1 MKKIF
6 VLLVMFAATT
16 GTLAYSMNIGNAVI
30 VNQQEKSYKK
40 VDAKEVPVAILKEIT
55 EKYPN
60 YSITTAAVS
69 DDKEYK
75 LNITDGKAPVTVYYT
90 ASGEFVKEQK

>member
-6 VLLVMFAATT
+6 VMLVMFAATT
-16 GTLAYSMNIGNAVI
+16 GSFAYSINIGNAV
-30 VNQQEKSYKK
+30 VVAQQEKTYKK
-40 VDAKEVPVAILKEIT
+40 VDAKEVPAAILKEIT

-60 YSITTAAVS
+60 YTITTAAVS